1 MKTITNDLFGNEI
14 IKHWGGK
21 RQNAG
26 RPKIQEKRRILLIE
40 KKLKEFEKQEE
51 PYLQIPPKKQGAH
64 RIACEFLKQ
73 LKPLLPQE

>member
-1 MKTITNDLFGNEI
+1 MDLLGYEEPKN
-14 IKHWGGK
+14 WGGK

-40 KKLKEFEKQEE
+40 KKLKEFIKQEE
-51 PYLQIPPKKQGAH
+51 PYLEIPKKRQGAH
-64 RIACEFLKQ
+64 RIACEFIKQ